1 MQPWQRGV
9 LGCKNLA
16 IELKTGC
23 NRAGRRH
30 RWKQRGQSNQD
41 FDCSLSLIRLRCCL
55 LQSRT
60 RSRWLAK
67 IVNRSVLRERS
78 FALLLSFAQ
87 ERNQERAR
95 ESERERGPSVHF
107 MSPLPF
113 SLGWEN
119 WDCWSE
125 EKEMRVE
132 DKERLSK
139 NERMK
144 WEQKEKESG

>member
-1 MQPWQRGV
+1 M
-9 LGCKNLA
+9 
-16 IELKTGC
+16 
-23 NRAGRRH
+23 
-30 RWKQRGQSNQD
+30 
-41 FDCSLSLIRLRCCL
+41 
-55 LQSRT
+55 
-60 RSRWLAK
+60 
-67 IVNRSVLRERS
+67 NRSVLRERS

-144 WEQKEKESG
+144 WEQKEKEIG